1 MMNRRKFAKAIAA
14 SMAAPE
20 ILTRTAFAQG
30 AKTTVRYWDFIDPKG
45 ANPRGRAL
53 AEMIELF
60 AKKRP
65 DIEVKVEIMPW
76 AQLEP
81 MTIQAAAAGKTPD
94 VVRMQLPT
102 YGSVVA
108 AGALMPLD
116 PFTSKVGPEFRNDF
130 ILDWNATVWDGKKM
144 ALPWDHRAGLL
155 WYRDDVLS
163 QNGLAV
169 PKTMAELTKVGQ
181 ALAQRNQQGF
191 VVSLSR
197 SDQAFSVNEWF
208 IPIIWAEG
216 GEVLTKDGKPA
227 FNSPAGVRAVELVA
241 EMIRSKAMPTS
252 VLSMGYEGV
261 FQGVQAGTISLASQG
276 SHRVVSARTLA
287 KLEGKLKTAPM
298 PWQNDRPAPP
308 HINGW
313 VLGMGKDCKTPEAA
327 WAFIEHLLSP
337 ECLLIFARVAGELPA
352 RKSVY
357 NNAWFSTPEAAEM
370 VMWKDYFLKHGRIQ
384 QYRESPVELWQ
395 SLSDVLGQV
404 VTRGKPAKDALD
416 EAATKLLASR
426 GR

>member
-1 MMNRRKFAKAIAA
+1 MNRRKFAKAVAA
-14 SMAAPE
+14 SMVAPE
-20 ILTRTAFAQG
+20 ILSRTAFAQG
-30 AKTTVRYWDFIDPKG
+30 AKTTIRYWDFVDPKG

-65 DIEVKVEIMPW
+65 DIDVKVEILPW
-76 AQLEP
+76 PQLEP

-102 YGSVVA
+102 YGSVVG

-116 PFTSKVGPEFRNDF
+116 PFTSKLGADFRNDF

-144 ALPWDHRAGLL
+144 ALPWDHRGGLL
-155 WYRDDVLS
+155 WYREDLLT
-163 QNGLAV
+163 QNGLTA
-169 PKTMAELTKVGQ
+169 PKTMAELAKVGQ
-181 ALAQRNQQGF
+181 ALAQRNLQGF
-191 VVSLSR
+191 AVSLSR
-197 SDQAFSVNEWF
+197 SDQAFGLNEWF

-216 GEVLTKDGKPA
+216 GEVVAKDGKPA
-227 FNSPAGVRAVELVA
+227 FNSPAGARAVERVVEL
-241 EMIRSKAMPTS
+241 IRSKAMPAS
-252 VLSMGYEGV
+252 VLTMGYESV
-261 FQGVQAGTISLASQG
+261 FQGVQAGTLALNTQG
-276 SHRVVSARTLA
+276 SHRVVTARTLA

-298 PWQNDRPAPP
+298 PWLQADRPAPP

-313 VLGMGKDCKTPEAA
+313 VLGMGKDCKTPDAA
-327 WAFIEHLLSP
+327 WALIEHLLSP

-357 NNAWFSTPEAAEM
+357 NLPWFSTPEAAEM

-384 QYRESPVELWQ
+384 QYRQSPVELWQ
-395 SLSDVLGQV
+395 SLSDVLSQV
-404 VTRGKPAKDALD
+404 VTRGKSPKDALD
-416 EAATKLLASR
+416 EAAAKLIASS